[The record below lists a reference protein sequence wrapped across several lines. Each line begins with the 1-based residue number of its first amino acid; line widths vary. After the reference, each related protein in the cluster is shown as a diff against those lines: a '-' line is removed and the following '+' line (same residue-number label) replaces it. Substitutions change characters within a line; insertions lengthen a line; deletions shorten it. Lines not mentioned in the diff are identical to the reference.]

1 MKQVEHTEQIAQP
14 KQQNPQTVRLRAES
28 FLIGSIL
35 ALVGGFLDGYTYVS
49 RGKVFANAQTGNM
62 VLLGLRIS
70 EGHFSDALRY
80 LLPILAFAAGVLLAE
95 WIKSRYQ
102 GSRAFHWRQLVLGI
116 EIVLL
121 FGIGF
126 VPDGKLNPYVNIA
139 ISLVCALQVESFRT
153 LHELTYSTTM
163 CTGNLRSGTEQLF
176 RYFQTR
182 ERSFLQNSLHY
193 FGIIL
198 VFIAG
203 AVFGMVSTKLLFERA
218 IWVPGALLALTLLL
232 LRADRIPDT
241 IDDICI
247 EGSMKE

>member
-1 MKQVEHTEQIAQP
+1 MKQTEQTDHAEQT
-14 KQQNPQTVRLRAES
+14 QQSRKAVRLRAES
-28 FLIGSIL
+28 FFIGSIL

-102 GSRAFHWRQLVLGI
+102 GSRAFHWRQLVLSI

-121 FGIGF
+121 CGIGF
-126 VPDGKLNPYVNIA
+126 VPDGNLNPYVNIA

-153 LHELTYSTTM
+153 LHELTYATTM

-203 AVFGMVSTKLLFERA
+203 AILGMVSTNLLLERA
-218 IWVPGALLALTLLL
+218 IWIPGALLVLTLLL
-232 LRADRIPDT
+232 LRADRTHAT
-241 IDDICI
+241 IDDIYL
-247 EGSMKE
+247 EGSMEP

>member
-1 MKQVEHTEQIAQP
+1 MKQTKYAERAEQLSRN
-14 KQQNPQTVRLRAES
+14 KQTVRLRAES
-28 FLIGSIL
+28 FFIGSIL

-126 VPDGKLNPYVNIA
+126 LPDGNLNPYVNIA

-153 LHELTYSTTM
+153 LHELTYATTM

-182 ERSFLQNSLHY
+182 ERTFLQNSLHY

-203 AVFGMVSTKLLFERA
+203 AIFGMISTNLMFERA
-218 IWVPGALLALTLLL
+218 IWIPGALLVLTLLL
-232 LRADRIPDT
+232 LRADRTPKT
-241 IDDICI
+241 YDDICL
-247 EGSMKE
+247 EGSNNQ

>member
-1 MKQVEHTEQIAQP
+1 MKQTEHTDHAEQT
-14 KQQNPQTVRLRAES
+14 QQSRHTVRLRAES
-28 FLIGSIL
+28 FFIGSIL

-70 EGHFSDALRY
+70 EGHFSEALRY
-80 LLPILAFAAGVLLAE
+80 LLPILAFAVGVLLAE

-116 EIVLL
+116 EILLL

-126 VPDGKLNPYVNIA
+126 VPGGNLNPYVNIA

-153 LHELTYSTTM
+153 LRELTYATTM

-182 ERSFLQNSLHY
+182 DQAFLQNSLHY

-203 AVFGMVSTKLLFERA
+203 AIFGMVSTNLVFERA
-218 IWVPGALLALTLLL
+218 IWIPCALLVLTLLL
-232 LRADRIPDT
+232 LRADRTPA
-241 IDDICI
+241 IDEIFS
-247 EGSMKE
+247 EGSFDQ

>member
-1 MKQVEHTEQIAQP
+1 MRQTVHTDHAEQT
-14 KQQNPQTVRLRAES
+14 QQSRQAVRLRAES
-28 FLIGSIL
+28 FFIGSIL

-70 EGHFSDALRY
+70 EGHFLDALRY

-121 FGIGF
+121 CGIGF
-126 VPDGKLNPYVNIA
+126 VPDGNLNPYVNIA

-153 LHELTYSTTM
+153 LHELTYATTM

-203 AVFGMVSTKLLFERA
+203 AVFGMVSTNLLLERA
-218 IWVPGALLALTLLL
+218 IWIPTALLVLTLLL
-232 LRADRIPDT
+232 LRADRTPAVDEIYT
-241 IDDICI
+241 
-247 EGSMKE
+247 EGSFDQ